1 MKKRIFLINL
11 LILLLLCCSLCGCA
25 KKETTLETIL
35 PRANVIKTSVSFLNE
50 GLGENIPQL
59 SYETVASECT
69 QLCDLLYNAAP
80 VTVEIPDSYSPEL
93 NASHEIF
100 LTTSG
105 GTMTL
110 YYDDYQNLINVPIN
124 RKVNEQNVRVY
135 LSFQSQGLYE
145 LLEDWKSTLPE
156 PEPTVTAPEENTN
169 FPPDD
174 TELRAQIDPA
184 LFDQVAADIAFEPA
198 TYLHDGTAATY
209 YAYAYHE
216 KNELPQNKVLIVAAP
231 DASETRQASISSI
244 VKSDY
249 YVLVTISFAQP
260 ADGADLTPAAVLC
273 ERANIDVGKPI
284 VFIDENRSILY
295 VQKLEIP
302 GDIPESAIDPTATTQ
317 PSEPSTAAGGEE
329 GDGEAL
335 EP

>member
-1 MKKRIFLINL
+1 MKKRKL
-11 LILLLLCCSLCGCA
+11 LIYLLTLLVLVCMLCGCSQ
-25 KKETTLETIL
+25 KETTLETIL

-69 QLCDLLYNAAP
+69 QLCDLLYAAAP

-124 RKVNEQNVRVY
+124 RKVNDQNVRVY
-135 LSFQSQGLYE
+135 LSFQTQGLYE
-145 LLEDWKSTLPE
+145 LMESWKATLPE
-156 PEPTVTAPEENTN
+156 SEPVPMPSVEESTN

-174 TELRAQIDPA
+174 TELRASIDMT
-184 LFDQVAADIAFEPA
+184 LFDQVATDVAFEPA
-198 TYLHDGTAATY
+198 TYLREGDNATY

-216 KNELPQNKVLIVAAP
+216 KSELPQNKVLVVAVP
-231 DASETRQASISSI
+231 DSAETRQASITSI
-244 VKSDY
+244 VKNDY
-249 YVLVTISFAQP
+249 YVLVTVSFTPP
-260 ADGADLTPAAVLC
+260 ADGAELTAAAVLC
-273 ERANIDVGKPI
+273 ERADIDVDKPI
-284 VFIDENRSILY
+284 VFIDESRNILY
-295 VQKLEIP
+295 AQQLEIP
-302 GDIPESAIDPTATTQ
+302 GEISETVEPTASEQ
-317 PSEPSTAAGGEE
+317 PTEPSSAAGGEE